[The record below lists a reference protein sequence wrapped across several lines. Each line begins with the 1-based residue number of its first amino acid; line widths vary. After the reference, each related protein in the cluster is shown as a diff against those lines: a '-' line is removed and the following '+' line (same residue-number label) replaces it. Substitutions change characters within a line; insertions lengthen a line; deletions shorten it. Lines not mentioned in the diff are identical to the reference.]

1 MNQPTPQ
8 AGRTSI
14 SIHELNQLIAQSLL
28 SPSLKETVTK
38 NLVLES
44 KNRQITAVGVDKAMT
59 KMKAHH
65 VGTTEAGHIETLHT
79 KLSAHLNQGRPIPG
93 TPSQPSHP
101 SIAAKL

>member
-1 MNQPTPQ
+1 MNQTTPQ
-8 AGRTSI
+8 SGHTSI

-28 SPSLKETVTK
+28 SPNLKETVTK
-38 NLVLES
+38 NLVQES
-44 KNRQITAVGVDKAMT
+44 KNRQITAAGVDKAMT

-79 KLSAHLNQGRPIPG
+79 KLSAHLDQGTSGLGR
-93 TPSQPSHP
+93 PSQPTHP